1 MEWVMG
7 KGFEICKAPGCY
19 RHFTGNDFRINAVGG
34 VIWGSVWSFVAV
46 IKYSH
51 WFPRSYKVNFPS
63 SVSVLL
69 YERVLFV
76 LAGLRTNTSYV
87 SVVGRLAGVPR
98 ETFSRLCYSWDI
110 FIAWLHPTQRSWISK
125 AYDLLRNHSRVLPLG
140 VGRFDWV
147 VGRGGCFVLSISN
160 KQLPPVRSL
169 TVGLSNTRFITGS
182 RYRLSNTVRVSS
194 SVGGIRKDDHA
205 DRGKSTFASI
215 TAPWDDTDSVL
226 LFVWE
231 MKESFTYLSQ
241 RYMPWLPN
249 IPLYQGFRWDP
260 TWKTLPT
267 HNLTRRVFVERFKLD
282 KKWQGVSLE
291 DNIRHLSLCQSE
303 AVTPLHTYMVDG
315 EYSSGWD
322 FESDCTLVGSQT
334 CYSFDLTLIV
344 ASFSRLRL
352 VWLIPHWLARSSRSR
367 LSNFCELRG
376 GTTFR
381 IPILLATLCTFSPL
395 VGGLA
400 RKSFS
405 IMLS

>member
-1 MEWVMG
+1 MDKTASNIPEM
-7 KGFEICKAPGCY
+7 
-19 RHFTGNDFRINAVGG
+19 
-34 VIWGSVWSFVAV
+34 
-46 IKYSH
+46 
-51 WFPRSYKVNFPS
+51 
-63 SVSVLL
+63 
-69 YERVLFV
+69 
-76 LAGLRTNTSYV
+76 
-87 SVVGRLAGVPR
+87 
-98 ETFSRLCYSWDI
+98 
-110 FIAWLHPTQRSWISK
+110 K

-215 TAPWDDTDSVL
+215 TAPWDDTDSVTL
-226 LFVWE
+226 VCVGNERIIHLPEPEVHA
-231 MKESFTYLSQ
+231 LASQ
-241 RYMPWLPN
+241 HSPLP
-249 IPLYQGFRWDP
+249 GFRWDP

-282 KKWQGVSLE
+282 KKVQG
-291 DNIRHLSLCQSE
+291 
-303 AVTPLHTYMVDG
+303 G
-315 EYSSGWD
+315 EWVCSG
-322 FESDCTLVGSQT
+322 
-334 CYSFDLTLIV
+334 LIG
-344 ASFSRLRL
+344 RLRL

>member
-1 MEWVMG
+1 MTMLIGWYNCV
-7 KGFEICKAPGCY
+7 
-19 RHFTGNDFRINAVGG
+19 FRY
-34 VIWGSVWSFVAV
+34 F
-46 IKYSH
+46 
-51 WFPRSYKVNFPS
+51 
-63 SVSVLL
+63 
-69 YERVLFV
+69 
-76 LAGLRTNTSYV
+76 
-87 SVVGRLAGVPR
+87 
-98 ETFSRLCYSWDI
+98 LC
-110 FIAWLHPTQRSWISK
+110 WL
-125 AYDLLRNHSRVLPLG
+125 
-140 VGRFDWV
+140 
-147 VGRGGCFVLSISN
+147 
-160 KQLPPVRSL
+160 
-169 TVGLSNTRFITGS
+169 
-182 RYRLSNTVRVSS
+182 
-194 SVGGIRKDDHA
+194 
-205 DRGKSTFASI
+205 RGKSTFASI
-215 TAPWDDTDSVL
+215 TAPWDDTNSVL

-241 RYMPWLPN
+241 RYMPWLPT

-282 KKWQGVSLE
+282 KKWQGVRSVFTSFPFQTGSKTESVGSYLRRKILE
-291 DNIRHLSLCQSE
+291 SHLFVDVSVVVQRIIFAICHYVNQRLLH
-303 AVTPLHTYMVDG
+303 PFHTYMVDG

-334 CYSFDLTLIV
+334 CYSFDLTLIGGLFQCCLSWCV
-344 ASFSRLRL
+344 LGLIGRLRL

-405 IMLS
+405 IMLSQVTIQKEKSLSNTSFVKDSSLMENDLSSFSIGCHFSACFIQAERCFLPCFF

>member
-1 MEWVMG
+1 MCTRKSSEAYSMYPQSARLAELTSSNKSYGVGNG

-282 KKWQGVSLE
+282 KKWQGCF
-291 DNIRHLSLCQSE
+291 LSWCVL
-303 AVTPLHTYMVDG
+303 G
-315 EYSSGWD
+315 
-322 FESDCTLVGSQT
+322 
-334 CYSFDLTLIV
+334 LIG
-344 ASFSRLRL
+344 RLRL